1 MCVFFPVQVVL
12 PSASGFWNG
21 VFMPLK
27 VSDLYFSN
35 QRRCE
40 LCNFFILGF
49 FFFFFLNT
57 RFSPSDGFDFWGGH
71 FFGISLIV
79 ILCG

>member
-12 PSASGFWNG
+12 PSASGFWNS

-40 LCNFFILGF
+40 FCNFFILPPPL
-49 FFFFFLNT
+49 FFLNT
-57 RFSPSDGFDFWGGH
+57 KFSPSDGFDFGG
-71 FFGISLIV
+71 FFLESA
-79 ILCG
+79 